1 MDLTRLLH
9 QKSELNKEND
19 QLDRK
24 SGEICF
30 DTFEEEIDKHTRD
43 YSTKLDERKDI
54 NSIEDINL
62 IKDLLKKSCDSI
74 EIDKLESDS
83 GYLCSLMRRKE
94 KKISS
99 IESDKS
105 FLKKEMYICN
115 QERSIIIEAR
125 MLCSDWQKHGEPNQS
140 GQETH
145 YEEDL
150 LRQLGDLGREFQLLK
165 EHREVLRERSAVLQ
179 ELDDIERKLRHPDL
193 SSEERE
199 GWQKTVQNLQWRIKT
214 LENRSKTLSEVM
226 QKWWEMLQT
235 ADKIKHVLNKVD
247 QSNENTD
254 LDDHREFLKKCSI
267 QLGYH
272 EFFLRNSDYQIPE
285 ELRYSEELYDK
296 EKVLLNSSLYE
307 ELEKCFAWQERRL
320 DDLVRYVMFLQKGS
334 DCLIEMYDH
343 YKADMSIGEPTGL
356 ERSLEL
362 LNKYSQVVDTLTDR
376 RYEVAED
383 YKAEE
388 EYKYRKTSYDLM
400 LICGDALQD
409 LLGNH
414 NKLKRPDL
422 LPEERECLEIQNS
435 ICEKA
440 CKIGEKQQ
448 QNSTR

>member
-1 MDLTRLLH
+1 
-9 QKSELNKEND
+9 
-19 QLDRK
+19 
-24 SGEICF
+24 
-30 DTFEEEIDKHTRD
+30 
-43 YSTKLDERKDI
+43 
-54 NSIEDINL
+54 
-62 IKDLLKKSCDSI
+62 
-74 EIDKLESDS
+74 
-83 GYLCSLMRRKE
+83 
-94 KKISS
+94 
-99 IESDKS
+99 
-105 FLKKEMYICN
+105 
-115 QERSIIIEAR
+115 

-296 EKVLLNSSLYE
+296 EKVLLDSSLYE

-409 LLGNH
+409 LLGC
-414 NKLKRPDL
+414 R
-422 LPEERECLEIQNS
+422 
-435 ICEKA
+435 IC
-440 CKIGEKQQ
+440 CNICF
-448 QNSTR
+448 

>member
-1 MDLTRLLH
+1 M
-9 QKSELNKEND
+9 
-19 QLDRK
+19 
-24 SGEICF
+24 
-30 DTFEEEIDKHTRD
+30 
-43 YSTKLDERKDI
+43 
-54 NSIEDINL
+54 
-62 IKDLLKKSCDSI
+62 
-74 EIDKLESDS
+74 
-83 GYLCSLMRRKE
+83 
-94 KKISS
+94 
-99 IESDKS
+99 
-105 FLKKEMYICN
+105 
-115 QERSIIIEAR
+115 
-125 MLCSDWQKHGEPNQS
+125 
-140 GQETH
+140 
-145 YEEDL
+145 
-150 LRQLGDLGREFQLLK
+150 
-165 EHREVLRERSAVLQ
+165 
-179 ELDDIERKLRHPDL
+179 
-193 SSEERE
+193 
-199 GWQKTVQNLQWRIKT
+199 
-214 LENRSKTLSEVM
+214 
-226 QKWWEMLQT
+226 
-235 ADKIKHVLNKVD
+235 
-247 QSNENTD
+247 
-254 LDDHREFLKKCSI
+254 
-267 QLGYH
+267 
-272 EFFLRNSDYQIPE
+272 
-285 ELRYSEELYDK
+285 
-296 EKVLLNSSLYE
+296 
-307 ELEKCFAWQERRL
+307 EKCFAWQERRL